1 MGKAVALL
9 DGMVRAGHLSPG
21 ALGRLVESTKGQWG
35 SRRVTKVV
43 PLVDGRSESPPESL
57 VRVACARAGL
67 PAPVPQFDVLESGQ
81 LLGRVDLAWPESR
94 LIVEYEGAYHFDDL
108 QIRRDRRRYDH
119 LIAAGWRV
127 IRLSAP
133 DLRDLDAVV
142 ARIARELGLPVL
154 AG

>member
-1 MGKAVALL
+1 VRPGGTACAGAAV
-9 DGMVRAGHLSPG
+9 RRPG
-21 ALGRLVESTKGQWG
+21 
-35 SRRVTKVV
+35 
-43 PLVDGRSESPPESL
+43 GRS
-57 VRVACARAGL
+57 
-67 PAPVPQFDVLESGQ
+67 VP
-81 LLGRVDLAWPESR
+81 GRVDLAWPESR

-108 QIRRDRRRYDH
+108 QIRRDDRRYDR

-142 ARIARELGLPVL
+142 ARIARELGLPFL